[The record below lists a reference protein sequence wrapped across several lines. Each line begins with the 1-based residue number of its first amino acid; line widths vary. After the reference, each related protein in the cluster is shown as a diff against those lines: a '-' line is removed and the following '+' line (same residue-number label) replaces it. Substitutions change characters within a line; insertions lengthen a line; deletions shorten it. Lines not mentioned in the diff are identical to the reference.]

1 MTRKLR
7 RTIILLLVI
16 ALGGALA
23 WYYTRPAP
31 VPVTLWKIARGTVE
45 ATVANTRA
53 GTISACQRAK
63 LAPAA
68 PGQVASLPIKEGER
82 VQGGQVLLEIWNED
96 LKANLRLA
104 ESDAAAARSRAEE
117 ACLAGELAE
126 RDAQRQLQLQ
136 KKGLVSE
143 DTVDRAVSTAR
154 GRAAACRATRS
165 AVQVAADRIA
175 VARAQLE
182 RTILRAPFA
191 GVVAEI
197 NTELGEYVTPS
208 PPGIPTLPAVDL
220 IDDSCLY
227 VTAPIDEVDAAAI
240 RPGMPARV
248 SLDALPGRHFKGE
261 VRRVAPY
268 VLEREKQARTVDV
281 EVLFENPKETQHL
294 LVGYSADVEI
304 VLHNQRNALRVPTE
318 AVLQGSR
325 VLVYSPDSRRI
336 EERDIKTGISNWEF
350 TEVESGLRE
359 GDLVVVSVQREGVQP
374 GTYAIPDGPA
384 RGGNG

>member
-7 RTIILLLVI
+7 RTIILLFAL
-16 ALGGALA
+16 ALGGALV
-23 WYYTRPAP
+23 WYYTRPEP
-31 VPVTLWKIARGTVE
+31 VPVTLWKVARGTVE

-82 VQGGQVLLEIWNED
+82 VQAGQVLLEIWNED

-117 ACLAGELAE
+117 ACLASELAE

-136 KKGLVSE
+136 KRGLVSE

-165 AVQVAADRIA
+165 ATQVAADRIA

-182 RTILRAPFA
+182 RTLLRAPFP

-248 SLDALPGRHFKGE
+248 SLDALPGRHFQGE

-268 VLEREKQARTVDV
+268 VLDREKQARTVDV
-281 EVLFENPKETQHL
+281 EVVFENPKETQHL

-304 VLHNQRNALRVPTE
+304 VLHNQSNVLRVPTE
-318 AVLQGSR
+318 AVLQGPR
-325 VLVYSPDSRRI
+325 VLVFSPDSRRI
-336 EERDIKTGISNWEF
+336 EERSIKTGISNWEF
-350 TEVESGLRE
+350 TEIESGLKE

-374 GTYAIPDGPA
+374 GAYAVPEGPA

>member
-7 RTIILLLVI
+7 RTIILLLAL
-16 ALGGALA
+16 ALGGALV
-23 WYYTRPAP
+23 WYYTRPEP
-31 VPVTLWKIARGTVE
+31 VPVTLWKVARGTVE

-53 GTISACQRAK
+53 GTVSACQRAK

-68 PGQVASLPIKEGER
+68 PGQVARLPIKEGER
-82 VQGGQVLLEIWNED
+82 VQAGQVLLEIWNED

-104 ESDAAAARSRAEE
+104 ESDAAAARARAEE
-117 ACLAGELAE
+117 ACLASELAE
-126 RDAQRQLQLQ
+126 RNAQRQLQLQ

-143 DTVDRAVSTAR
+143 DTVDRAVSDAR

-165 AVQVAADRIA
+165 AVQVAADRVA
-175 VARAQLE
+175 VARAQIE
-182 RTILRAPFA
+182 RTVLRAPFP

-220 IDDSCLY
+220 INDSCLY

-248 SLDALPGRHFKGE
+248 SLDALPGRHFQGE

-281 EVLFENPKETQHL
+281 EVLFEDPKETQHL
-294 LVGYSADVEI
+294 LVGYSADVEV
-304 VLHNQRNALRVPTE
+304 VLHNQRNVLRVPTE
-318 AVLQGSR
+318 AVLQGPR
-325 VLVYSPDSRRI
+325 VLVYSPDSQRV
-336 EERDIKTGISNWEF
+336 EARDIKTGISNWEF

-374 GTYAIPDGPA
+374 GAYAVPEGQV
-384 RGGNG
+384 RGGNS

>member
-7 RTIILLLVI
+7 HTIILLLVI
-16 ALGGALA
+16 ALGGAFA
-23 WYYTRPAP
+23 WYYTRPEP
-31 VPVTLWKIARGTVE
+31 VPVTLWKVARGTVE

-53 GTISACQRAK
+53 GTVSACKRAK

-68 PGQVASLPIKEGER
+68 PGQVARLPIKKGER
-82 VQGGQVLLEIWNED
+82 VQAGQVLLEIWNED

-104 ESDAAAARSRAEE
+104 ESDAAAARARAEE
-117 ACLAGELAE
+117 ACLASELAE
-126 RDAQRQLQLQ
+126 RNAQRQLQLQ

-143 DTVDRAVSTAR
+143 DTVDRAVSEAR

-165 AVQVAADRIA
+165 AVQVAVDRIA

-227 VTAPIDEVDAAAI
+227 VTAPIDEVDAASI

-248 SLDALPGRHFKGE
+248 SLDALPGRHFQGE

-281 EVLFENPKETQHL
+281 EVVFENPKETGHL

-304 VLHNQRNALRVPTE
+304 VLHNQSNVLRVPTE
-318 AVLQGSR
+318 AVLQDSR
-325 VLVYSPDSRRI
+325 VLVYNSDSRRL
-336 EERDIKTGISNWEF
+336 EERTIKTGISNWEF
-350 TEVESGLRE
+350 TEVESGLKE

-374 GTYAIPDGPA
+374 GAYAVPEGPV

>member
-7 RTIILLLVI
+7 RTIILLFAL
-16 ALGGALA
+16 ALGGVLV
-23 WYYTRPAP
+23 WHYTRPVP
-31 VPVTLWKIARGTVE
+31 VPVTLWKVARGAVE

-53 GTISACQRAK
+53 GTVSACQRAK

-68 PGQVASLPIKEGER
+68 PGQVADLPIKEGER
-82 VQGGQVLLEIWNED
+82 VRAGQVLLEIWNED

-117 ACLAGELAE
+117 ACLASELAE
-126 RDAQRQLQLQ
+126 RDARRQLQLQ

-143 DTVDRAVSTAR
+143 DTVDRAVSSAR
-154 GRAAACRATRS
+154 GRAAACRAARS
-165 AVQVAADRIA
+165 AAQVAADRIA

-182 RTILRAPFA
+182 RTLLRAPFP

-227 VTAPIDEVDAAAI
+227 VTAPIDEVDAAAV

-248 SLDALPGRHFKGE
+248 SLDALPGRHFRGE

-268 VLEREKQARTVDV
+268 VLDREKQARTVDV
-281 EVLFENPKETQHL
+281 EVVFEDPKATRHL

-304 VLHNQRNALRVPTE
+304 VLHNQDNVLRVPTE
-318 AVLQGSR
+318 AVLQGPR
-325 VLVYSPDSRRI
+325 VLVYGTDSRRI
-336 EERDIKTGISNWEF
+336 EERDITTGISNWEF
-350 TEVESGLRE
+350 TEVKSGLKE
-359 GDLVVVSVQREGVQP
+359 GDLVVVSVQREGVRS
-374 GTYAIPDGPA
+374 GAYAVPEDPA